1 VSTPHGRRPVRKVL
15 KGKRSKVL
23 SESRALT
30 QQLQSSLSA
39 PTSTGA
45 TQEVLQL
52 RSTLKAL
59 RKEVHSHGTGK
70 HTGTVVGALSDLEQ
84 ALSRLAI
91 ATEGTD
97 INKTQL
103 ALSEGIDF
111 LQMAK
116 KGAKAAG
123 ADWPL

>member
-1 VSTPHGRRPVRKVL
+1 VSAPHGRRPVRKL
-15 KGKRSKVL
+15 LHAKRSKVL

-45 TQEVLQL
+45 TKEILQL

-70 HTGTVVGALSDLEQ
+70 HTSTVTGALSDYEQ
-84 ALSRLAI
+84 ALTRLAT
-91 ATEGTD
+91 ATGGTD
-97 INKTQL
+97 INKTEEAL
-103 ALSEGIDF
+103 AEGIEF
-111 LQMAK
+111 LEMARTE
-116 KGAKAAG
+116 AKAAG